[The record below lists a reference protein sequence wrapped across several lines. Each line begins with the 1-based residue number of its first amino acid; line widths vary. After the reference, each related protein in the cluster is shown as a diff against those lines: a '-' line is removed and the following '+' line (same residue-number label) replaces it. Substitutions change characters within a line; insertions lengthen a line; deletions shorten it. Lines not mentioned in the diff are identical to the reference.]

1 MRTKENQNS
10 YSRHYSYPEPKPP
23 WKPTTMKQKALWV
36 FTLVF
41 WLVAACTFFAI
52 KTQEQMTPQVTTT
65 QSENSYSS
73 GTPAKLPLD
82 CLQTDSDGGMHLYE
96 IYEGTGWEAGVR
108 VREVEGFS
116 LDESNVLLEN
126 GGWGEYVQYASKPLT
141 NGELVDVIRGN
152 SKEPSQWLAVFPENV
167 PDLGDLGSGIEVAA
181 QDENTVLLSVESD
194 VQPFMEGRAKST
206 VPALEGARVYCLSD
220 MDQFLGNFVC
230 SSLLLAIFA
239 IVFTLWGYAWYEN
252 QFDKR
257 YPRMWPMSLG
267 IGIALLGGIAAVL
280 HFVSLP
286 SSLLPPEHIT
296 DLGYYFYEFGQFF
309 EALER
314 FSGQVDGVDALLRLR
329 LISNLSNLISIF
341 LGAGIGYLIMRW
353 EEFLMEEKIVR
364 KMQRH
369 EWIDGGI
376 S

>member
-41 WLVAACTFFAI
+41 WLVAVCTFFAI

-65 QSENSYSS
+65 QAENSYSS
-73 GTPAKLPLD
+73 SSPAKLPLD
-82 CLQTDSDGGMHLYE
+82 CLQIDSDGSMHLYE

-116 LDESNVLLEN
+116 MDESNVLLEN

-141 NGELVDVIRGN
+141 NGEIVDVIRGN
-152 SKEPSQWLAVFPENV
+152 SKGPSQWLAVFPESA
-167 PDLGDLGSGIEVAA
+167 PELGDLESGIEVAA
-181 QDENTVLLSVESD
+181 RDENAVLLSVESD
-194 VQPFMEGRAKST
+194 AQPFMEGRAKSA
-206 VPALEGARVYCLSD
+206 VPALSGARVYCLAD
-220 MDQFLGNFVC
+220 MEQFLGNFVY

-267 IGIALLGGIAAVL
+267 IGIVLLGGIAAVL

-296 DLGYYFYEFGQFF
+296 DLGYYFDEFGQFF

-314 FSGQVDGVDALLRLR
+314 FSGRVEGVNELIRLR
-329 LISNLSNLISIF
+329 FISNLCNFVSIF
-341 LGAGIGYLIMRW
+341 LGVGIGYLIMRW

-364 KMQRH
+364 KIQRR
-369 EWIDGGI
+369 EWTDANF

>member
-1 MRTKENQNS
+1 MKKKSQDV
-10 YSRHYSYPEPKPP
+10 YHWHYSSPPPKMP
-23 WKPTTMKQKALWV
+23 WKPTTLKQKALWV
-36 FTLVF
+36 FTLIF
-41 WLVAACTFFAI
+41 WLIGAVTFFAI
-52 KTQEQMTPQVTTT
+52 KTEEQMTPQVTTIQAET
-65 QSENSYSS
+65 SYSAGS
-73 GTPAKLPLD
+73 PAKLPLS
-82 CLQTDSDGGMHLYE
+82 CLQADDDGGIHLYQ
-96 IYEGTGWEAGVR
+96 IYEGTGWEAGIR
-108 VREVEGFS
+108 VQEVQDFS
-116 LDESNVLLEN
+116 LDENNVILN
-126 GGWGEYVQYASKPLT
+126 SGWGEYVQYASKPLKA
-141 NGELVDVIRGN
+141 GELVDVIRGGD
-152 SKEPSQWLAVFPENV
+152 KAADHWLAVFSEEAPE
-167 PDLGDLGSGIEVAA
+167 LGDLGNGIEIAA
-181 QDENTVLLSVESD
+181 QDENAVLLSVESD
-194 VQPFMEGRAKST
+194 TQPFMEGRVRSSI
-206 VPALEGARVYCLSD
+206 PALAGARVYSLAD
-220 MDQFLGNFVC
+220 VEQLLGNFVC

-267 IGIALLGGIAAVL
+267 IGIVLLGGIAAVL

-329 LISNLSNLISIF
+329 LISNLCNFISIF
-341 LGAGIGYLIMRW
+341 LGAGLGYLIMRW